1 VNDQNR
7 LEHLTRAGAW
17 CFAAFPAV
25 LVLAF
30 GLHFAGEF
38 TPAYALELK
47 LRYVQPS
54 PERFMEVF
62 RGGSAL
68 DFVLP
73 HLLVYLALP
82 LLGGGVLAVAAR
94 LHRVRPGLAVAGA
107 ATSLAG
113 LVFMG
118 GVFGSWL
125 SFSAIGR
132 VGAEEVPGALP
143 ALAALIRGSPTL
155 TLTSVLGGLSL
166 LGVVI
171 LAAGLYRSRVVP
183 RWQAALVLAG
193 NAVII
198 AFMDLDNLML
208 VGAALWL
215 AGAVGMARAPRPSLA
230 GSAHEDRR
238 AGAVAT
244 G

>member
-1 VNDQNR
+1 MNDR
-7 LEHLTRAGAW
+7 LARLGAC

-30 GLHFAGEF
+30 ALHFAGEF
-38 TPAYALELK
+38 TPAQALELE
-47 LRYVQPS
+47 LRYVQPP

-62 RGGSAL
+62 RSGSAL

-82 LLGGGVLAVAAR
+82 LLVPGVLAFAAPLFR
-94 LHRVRPGLAVAGA
+94 ARPRLAVAGA

-132 VGAEEVPGALP
+132 VGADQVEGAVP
-143 ALAALIRGSPTL
+143 ALAALIRGSSML
-155 TLTSVLGGLSL
+155 TLTSLLGGLSL
-166 LGVVI
+166 LGIVV
-171 LAAGLYRSRVVP
+171 LAAGLLRTRAVP
-183 RWQAALVLAG
+183 RWQPALVLAG
-193 NAVII
+193 NAVIL

-215 AGAVGMARAPRPSLA
+215 AGAIGMARAPGRSLA
-230 GSAHEDRR
+230 AADASAP
-238 AGAVAT
+238 AA
-244 G
+244 